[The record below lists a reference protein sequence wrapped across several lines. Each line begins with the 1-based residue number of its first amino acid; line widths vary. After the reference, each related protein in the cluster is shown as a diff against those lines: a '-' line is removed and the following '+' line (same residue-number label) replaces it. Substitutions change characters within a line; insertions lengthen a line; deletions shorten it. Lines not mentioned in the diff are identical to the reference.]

1 MGCPRN
7 SSEPRRSFWPGEPP
21 PSRRHAT
28 GRDGRAGHGAQERVP
43 VIYNAP
49 LVIRSDIQFP
59 PEHAALREDVH
70 ALGEL
75 IGEILREQG
84 GQPLFDLVELDRRA
98 AIARREGD
106 EQARLELA
114 ASVRDRP
121 PELARDLVRAFSM
134 WFRTVN
140 LAENVHRV
148 RRRREYFR
156 NTDHPQ
162 PGGVR
167 SAIAQLK
174 SRGVA
179 LKETLSLIGGLR
191 IEPVFAA
198 HALAATRRTLLRKQL
213 RVAERLLRLGPA
225 LTPQESGNLW
235 SGIRFEFT
243 TAWQTED
250 VPRTQLSVGDEREQI
265 LFHLVEILYHVIPA
279 FYEEISQAIGELYC
293 VPADSLDLPCIVRF
307 GSWVGGDMDSNPE
320 VHAKTI
326 RETFARQQ
334 QLILNAYFEECQ
346 RLAERLSQSGERA
359 SVSAKL
365 TQRIEDYMRLAPGTR
380 AATPARRERMPYRLF
395 LLQLAKRLRYTYE
408 GRANGYDDA
417 RQFRG
422 DVQLIAES
430 LLAGKGEHAGLFH
443 IRRLL
448 RRIDTFG
455 FHLASLDVRQH
466 AAVLHRII
474 SQGSDDPAWSDRTGA
489 ERTRRLADALNKD
502 AGPRVE
508 LDALGK
514 RNLAVFETFA
524 QIRHRYG
531 PRAVGYFIVSG
542 AKGPDDVLAALLLA
556 RWASVYDKNTNQVT
570 LDIAPQFESLA
581 ALQSSGQILRELLA
595 EPAYRRHIEARN
607 LCQGV
612 LIGYSDS
619 NKEAGPCA
627 SRLAIHQ
634 AQAALAET
642 IGSIG
647 CRYAIMH
654 VRGGSTARGG
664 GRIDAV
670 VRSAP
675 ASSVNGVLRL
685 REQGKTIKQGYG
697 LRPIAMRTLER
708 AFNAVSLAMAER
720 NAPATPAAHLECA
733 ATLAEAS
740 REAYRRLVY
749 GEHEFHDFFRAVTPI
764 DVIERMQVGSRTVHR
779 QEGSG
784 LAGLLPVPWVF
795 AWTQTR
801 HMLPGWY
808 GAGAGIAAAIERHG
822 ASRLREACAQ
832 WHFLRNLVNDIETM
846 LARADLEIASA
857 YNVLVPEGMRRFAET
872 IRAEYERTREQVLWL
887 KDATELLEGDP
898 MLQRAIR
905 LRNPYIDPMNLMQVD
920 LLARWRAGGCADR
933 GLFEALLASLTGI
946 AQGLQSTA

>member
-1 MGCPRN
+1 MRYNPALV
-7 SSEPRRSFWPGEPP
+7 SRS
-21 PSRRHAT
+21 H
-28 GRDGRAGHGAQERVP
+28 
-43 VIYNAP
+43 
-49 LVIRSDIQFP
+49 IQFP

-84 GQPLFDLVELDRRA
+84 GQSLFDLVELDRRA

-114 ASVRDRP
+114 ASVKDRP

-134 WFRTVN
+134 WFRGVN
-140 LAENVHRV
+140 LAEKVHRV

-156 NTDHPQ
+156 GTDHPQ

-167 SAIAQLK
+167 SAIAQLQ
-174 SRGVA
+174 SRGLA
-179 LKETLSLIGGLR
+179 LEEVLSLLDGLR

-198 HALAATRRTLLRKQL
+198 HALSSTRRTLLRKQQ
-213 RVAERLLRLGPA
+213 RAAARLLRVRPE
-225 LTPQESGNLW
+225 LTPQESVNLW
-235 SGIRFEFT
+235 SGIRFELT

-250 VPRTQLSVGDEREQI
+250 LPRNQLTVGDEREQI
-265 LFHLVEILYHVIPA
+265 LFYLVEILYRVVPA
-279 FYEEISQAIGELYC
+279 FYEEIAQAIGEIYA
-293 VPADSLDLPCIVRF
+293 VPADSLALPCIVRF
-307 GSWVGGDMDSNPE
+307 GSWVGGDMDSNPD

-326 RETFARQQ
+326 RETLARQR
-334 QLILNAYFEECQ
+334 QLILNAYFEECHK
-346 RLAERLSQSGERA
+346 LAERLSQSEER
-359 SVSAKL
+359 SSISAKL
-365 TQRIEDYMRLAPGTR
+365 IQRIEDYTRLAPGAR
-380 AATPARRERMPYRLF
+380 ALSPGRRGRMPYRLF
-395 LLQLAKRLRYTYE
+395 LTQLAKRLRCTYE

-417 RQFRG
+417 RQFRD
-422 DVQLIAES
+422 DVQIIAES
-430 LLAGKGEHAGLFH
+430 LLAGKGEHAGLFQ

-455 FHLASLDVRQH
+455 FHLASLDVRQQ
-466 AAVLHRII
+466 AGVLHRII
-474 SQGSDDPAWSDRTGA
+474 SQGVDDPAWPHRTGT
-489 ERTRRLADALNKD
+489 ERTRLLAEALNKD

-514 RNLAVFETFA
+514 RNLAVFEAFG

-556 RWASVYDKNTNQVT
+556 RWASAYDKNTNQVT
-570 LDIAPQFESLA
+570 LDIAPQFESIA
-581 ALQSSGQILRELLA
+581 ALEHSGQILHELLS
-595 EPAYRRHIEARN
+595 EPAYRRHIEARG

-627 SRLAIHQ
+627 SRLAIHH

-642 IGSIG
+642 IGSAG
-647 CRYAIMH
+647 YRYAIMH
-654 VRGGSTARGG
+654 VRGGSIARGG
-664 GRIDAV
+664 GRIDTVAK
-670 VRSAP
+670 SAP
-675 ASSVNGVLRL
+675 QSAVNGVLRL
-685 REQGKTIKQGYG
+685 REQGETIKQGYG

-708 AFNAVSLAMAER
+708 AFNALSLATVER
-720 NAPATPAAHLECA
+720 NTPRPPTAHPECA
-733 ATLAEAS
+733 ATLATAS

-749 GEHEFHDFFRAVTPI
+749 EEREFHDFFRAVTPI
-764 DVIERMQVGSRTVHR
+764 DVIERMHVGSRTVHR

-784 LAGLLPVPWVF
+784 LEALLPVSWVF
-795 AWTQTR
+795 AWIQTR

-808 GAGAGIAAAIERHG
+808 GVGSGIAAAVERHG
-822 ASRLREACAQ
+822 ASRLREAYAE
-832 WHFLRNLVNDIETM
+832 WPFLRNLIDDIETM

-857 YNVLVPEGMRRFAET
+857 YNVLVPEGIRRFAET

-887 KDATELLEGDP
+887 KDATELLDGHP
-898 MLQRAIR
+898 MLQRTIR

-920 LLARWRAGGCADR
+920 LLARWRSGGCTDHR
-933 GLFEALLASLTGI
+933 LFEALLASLSGI